1 MTMRFLSIHKARE
14 TNRPPS
20 TELLGQMGKLVERGF
35 TEGWLVATEG
45 CLPSAFGARV
55 RRSGPQVTTTD
66 GPFIDATEVV
76 GGFAIFE
83 TASKEGAVQLARDFL
98 AVVGD
103 AECEIRQLHSA
114 PVTAGGD

>member
-14 TNRPPS
+14 TNAHPS
-20 TELLGQMGKLVERGF
+20 AEFLAQMRKLVERGF
-35 TEGWLVATEG
+35 MEGWLVATEG
-45 CLPSAFGARV
+45 CLPSALGARV
-55 RRSGPQVTTTD
+55 RRSGALVTTTD
-66 GPFIDATEVV
+66 GPFSDAQEVV

-83 TASKEGAVQLARDFL
+83 TASKEEAVQLARDFV

-103 AECEIRQLHSA
+103 AECEIRQLFPA

>member
-1 MTMRFLSIHKARE
+1 MTMRFISIHKARE
-14 TNRPPS
+14 ANTHPCAEFLAQTR
-20 TELLGQMGKLVERGF
+20 KLVERGF
-35 TEGWLVATEG
+35 TEGWLVSTEG
-45 CLPSAFGARV
+45 CLPSALGARV

-66 GPFIDATEVV
+66 GPFSDAKEVV

-83 TASKEGAVQLARDFL
+83 TASKDEAVQLARDFL

-103 AECEIRQLHSA
+103 AECEIRQLYPG